1 MTLITKG
8 MGVVKK
14 ILTKKLSTSQ
24 AHKVSIAKDKAIK
37 KIKSGKRKSFIKKF
51 GKDPTITIK
60 GLEGKKS
67 TMIDHMIGDKEIQR
81 YDKILRAKTWRKR

>member
-37 KIKSGKRKSFIKKF
+37 KIKSGKNFFIKKGF
-51 GKDPTITIK
+51 RLGRRK
-60 GLEGKKS
+60 
-67 TMIDHMIGDKEIQR
+67 
-81 YDKILRAKTWRKR
+81 KIL